1 MSTTQTDQ
9 TQPAINW
16 SAVAQDF
23 KTQFSGKMEEPQ
35 LQAAVESIQ
44 ASATNTAY
52 AANGSVASLLF
63 YMQFQV
69 TINNGGKTFDGKAG
83 GIAFPG
89 GGALFGTVYTS
100 DINALYSNT
109 KSFQFTCTPVYT
121 SLIFFDGSSNVLGT
135 FQAGSVSTVTGTG
148 GGSGHWS

>member
-1 MSTTQTDQ
+1 MSTTPSNQE
-9 TQPAINW
+9 QPGADWNAI
-16 SAVAQDF
+16 AQDF
-23 KTQFSGKMEEPQ
+23 KTKYSGHLEEPQ
-35 LQAAVESIQ
+35 MTAAVTAIQ
-44 ASATNTAY
+44 ASAANTAY

-69 TINNGGKTFDGKAG
+69 SVNNGKTFNGKAG
-83 GIAFPG
+83 GIAVPG

-100 DINALYSNT
+100 DINALYNNT

-148 GGSGHWS
+148 GGSGSWS